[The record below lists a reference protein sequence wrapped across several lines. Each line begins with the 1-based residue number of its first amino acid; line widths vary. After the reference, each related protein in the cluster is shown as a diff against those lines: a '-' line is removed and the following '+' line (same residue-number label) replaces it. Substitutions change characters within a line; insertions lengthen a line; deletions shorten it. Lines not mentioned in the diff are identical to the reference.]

1 MVFKDS
7 FLYYKIIINFL
18 EKTFG
23 DLAEITLYSFEKTTD
38 GELIGKSSNC
48 NFDIGSSIPKTL
60 RKLLTKYENS
70 KDDEIEFITNF
81 PGKDMEGELFRLSTF
96 FIKDRKK
103 LIGVFNIRI
112 NITEMVGAANFL
124 NKMLK
129 EITGGI
135 ERNLT
140 KESDEVEELG
150 TIEEY
155 SHYLITE
162 YFNGI
167 SKPIDAMN
175 TSEKME
181 IVKSLNKKGIFNIK
195 GSVSELA
202 KRFNTSEKTIYRY
215 LNNLEK

>member
-1 MVFKDS
+1 
-7 FLYYKIIINFL
+7 
-18 EKTFG
+18 
-23 DLAEITLYSFEKTTD
+23 
-38 GELIGKSSNC
+38 
-48 NFDIGSSIPKTL
+48 
-60 RKLLTKYENS
+60 
-70 KDDEIEFITNF
+70 
-81 PGKDMEGELFRLSTF
+81 
-96 FIKDRKK
+96 
-103 LIGVFNIRI
+103 
-112 NITEMVGAANFL
+112 MVGAANFL

-167 SKPIDAMN
+167 SKPLDAMN